1 MLGIAPALLARC
13 QNLGSSFPEGR
24 EAQDLSSLE
33 HGIEAELDPG
43 AHFARSFS
51 GNSQTDLLCTA
62 QAKVT
67 AIAVPLH
74 PADPTFCPAGFYHQ
88 IEAVAITQPSGS
100 GGRLHSGRR

>member
-1 MLGIAPALLARC
+1 MLGIAPALLARG
-13 QNLGSSFPEGR
+13 QALGSGLPEGR
-24 EAQDLSSLE
+24 EAQDLSPLE
-33 HGIEAELDPG
+33 HRIEPDLYSG

-74 PADPTFCPAGFYHQ
+74 PADQLFPPPGF
-88 IEAVAITQPSGS
+88 ITK
-100 GGRLHSGRR
+100 